1 MSYKSTSLHLYVSKT
16 AEAASAFK
24 VSSNATETT
33 TTLDALNSYKL
44 QLKSSS
50 DVVLSTTDVAGRIM
64 LKKETLSPIE
74 IDLIDQIEKQN
85 ALITIFQQQIEE
97 LQTVIN
103 NITADHTFATYNPTT
118 ADQVAN
124 LHTSS

>member
-1 MSYKSTSLHLYVSKT
+1 MSYKSTSLHLYVGKT
-16 AEAASAFK
+16 ADSLSAFK

>member
-1 MSYKSTSLHLYVSKT
+1 MSYKSTSLHLYVGKT
-16 AEAASAFK
+16 PDSLSAFK
-24 VSSNATETT
+24 VSSNSTETT

>member
-1 MSYKSTSLHLYVSKT
+1 
-16 AEAASAFK
+16 
-24 VSSNATETT
+24 VSSNGLDT
-33 TTLDALNSYKL
+33 TTLDALNSKL
-44 QLKSSS
+44 QLKSSAN
-50 DVVLSTTDVAGRIM
+50 VVLSTSDTGKIM

>member
-1 MSYKSTSLHLYVSKT
+1 MSYKSTSLHLYVGKT
-16 AEAASAFK
+16 ADAVSAFK
-24 VSSNATETT
+24 VSSNGVDT
-33 TTLDALNSYKL
+33 TTLDALNYKL